1 MRAFEVVATI
11 MLFNIVFNGIRYYT
25 QFTYKNQIDL
35 NEIFEN
41 SNRSSRFKKDSI
53 YMYTQV

>member
-41 SNRSSRFKKDSI
+41 SNRSSRFKKDLI